1 METEMIDDYEKVMD
15 KKAKT
20 LGQLIKDNNCMHGIY
35 RFCKDCLGEC
45 EFKDEPSYRGQFVK
59 VNVAVA
65 EHNKDILTLTR
76 TFTKMLERKEKERDE
91 QKNKLL
97 LPLKE
102 ILEELRK
109 NLQLDVTPGWGY
121 YDDKI
126 GTILKLIDEKLTVE
140 C

>member
-1 METEMIDDYEKVMD
+1 LWGKGERMSGNSFEKVMD
-15 KKAKT
+15 KNAKT
-20 LGQLIKDNNCMHGIY
+20 YNKLQID
-35 RFCKDCLGEC
+35 GERWNH
-45 EFKDEPSYRGQFVK
+45 KWISVD
-59 VNVAVA
+59 VAVA

>member
-1 METEMIDDYEKVMD
+1 MGKGENRMSESFEERLNKNGCYHCAVCRFYHGLRKGCELSHCAYVS
-15 KKAKT
+15 
-20 LGQLIKDNNCMHGIY
+20 KD
-35 RFCKDCLGEC
+35 
-45 EFKDEPSYRGQFVK
+45 
-59 VNVAVA
+59 VAVA
-65 EHNKDILTLTR
+65 EHNKAIEYLSKGRERIEILYTQALG
-76 TFTKMLERKEKERDE
+76 KIVDLKKERDE